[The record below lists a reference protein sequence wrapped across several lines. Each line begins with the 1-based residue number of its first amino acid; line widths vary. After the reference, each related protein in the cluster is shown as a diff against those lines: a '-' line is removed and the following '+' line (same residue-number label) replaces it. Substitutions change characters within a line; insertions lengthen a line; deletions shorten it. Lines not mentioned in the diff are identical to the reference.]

1 MKNERVER
9 HHVEPLYR
17 HPKNTSIVEV
27 TLPEHAYLHWL
38 EATDACRPVDA
49 KANFWAVSAIVRR
62 MQPDELTEF
71 NQMISRRPDTS
82 KP

>member
-38 EATDACRPVDA
+38 DGMDSITRRDANCS
-49 KANFWAVSAIVRR
+49 FGAVRLIVKR
-62 MQPDELTEF
+62 MTPDELTEF